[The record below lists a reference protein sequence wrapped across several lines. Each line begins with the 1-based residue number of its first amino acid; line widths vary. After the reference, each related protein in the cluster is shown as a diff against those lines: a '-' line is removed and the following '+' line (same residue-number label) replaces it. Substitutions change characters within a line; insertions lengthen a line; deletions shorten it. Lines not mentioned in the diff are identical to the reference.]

1 LGILRLIAENLL
13 GFRSGIGVEV
23 VLSNRSATY
32 AMRQRF
38 DKAHTGG
45 DKAAHFRLWLYS
57 DRTRL
62 LNSRKVP
69 KKLLAHPQ
77 CFPDKVWL

>member
-1 LGILRLIAENLL
+1 MIAENLL
-13 GFRSGIGVEV
+13 GFRLGIRVEV

-38 DKAHTGG
+38 DKATPGG
-45 DKAAHFRLWLYS
+45 DKAVHFRLWLYS
-57 DRTRL
+57 DRTRF

-69 KKLLAHPQ
+69 PKNLARPH
-77 CFPDKVWL
+77 CFPDYTSAAF